1 MATAAKKTKKET
13 TTSVE
18 ETSKVECTCCGRK
31 LAQKK
36 NYYNSASKLN
46 KNRGCLHICKD
57 CTWVLCRSFVEECE
71 DIEVGIFKICR
82 ILDFPFLKTPLTSAI
97 NECGSEEGV
106 SIGTSG
112 IKVFK
117 KYIKNINSLAQ
128 YSTYTFEDGD
138 TNVMST
144 DSTPST
150 AIATVEEEVVIKLTE
165 QDKANEDR
173 VLGKLG
179 YDPFETENIK
189 DKKYLYNRLVDYL
202 DNDEILEDNFLL
214 MSIIEIVRSFNQ
226 VDKINEIIATITKDS
241 AQMMDKGGNLK
252 SLIETKN
259 KLLSSIN
266 SIAKEN
272 GISAANNK
280 GKTSGANTLSG
291 NLKKLMDI
299 GFEEAKVNRFDIETS
314 QSMRQ
319 IADVSNSSIISQLK
333 LDESEYAIMVAN
345 QRELIMKLQLERD
358 KAEEELRKMKLFI
371 KINDLDVDISKLDE
385 IVDVKFSNTEEY
397 DYSLNEENQR
407 ILDEINKRKAI
418 ENSDM
423 GN

>member
-1 MATAAKKTKKET
+1 MAAKKKKET
-13 TTSVE
+13 VIPSTE
-18 ETSKVECTCCGRK
+18 IDKVECTCCGRK

-36 NYYNSASKLN
+36 NFYNSASRLN

-57 CTWVLCRSFVEECE
+57 CTWALCKDFVEKCE

-97 NECGSEEGV
+97 EECGLEEGV
-106 SIGTSG
+106 SIGISG
-112 IKVFK
+112 VNVFK
-117 KYIKNINSLAQ
+117 KYIKNINSLGQ
-128 YSTYTFEDGD
+128 YSTYSFEDGD
-138 TNVMST
+138 INAISESNNKT
-144 DSTPST
+144 DIIP
-150 AIATVEEEVVIKLTE
+150 IIEEESIIKITE
-165 QDKANEDR
+165 QDKANEER
-173 VLGKLG
+173 VMSKLG
-179 YDPFETENIK
+179 YDPFEMENAK

-226 VDKINEIIATITKDS
+226 VDKINEIIASITKNS
-241 AQMMDKGGNLK
+241 SQMMDKGGNLK

-299 GFEEAKVNRFDIETS
+299 GFEEVKVNRFNIETA

-333 LDESEYAIMVAN
+333 LDDSEYATMVAN
-345 QRELIMKLQLERD
+345 QREIIMKLQLERD
-358 KAEEELRKMKLFI
+358 KAEEELRKMKLFV
-371 KINDLDVDISKLDE
+371 KTNDIDIDISKLDE
-385 IVDVKFSNTEEY
+385 IIDIEFDDTEEY
-397 DYSLNEENQR
+397 NCDLSEENQK
-407 ILDEINKRKAI
+407 ILNEINKRKAI
-418 ENSDM
+418 ENSKEV
-423 GN
+423 